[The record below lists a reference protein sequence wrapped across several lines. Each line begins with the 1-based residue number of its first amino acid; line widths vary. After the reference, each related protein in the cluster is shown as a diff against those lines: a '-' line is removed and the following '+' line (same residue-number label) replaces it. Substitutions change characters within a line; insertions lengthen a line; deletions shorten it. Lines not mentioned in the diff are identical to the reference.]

1 MTLDEERIKKEA
13 VDYAKKHKK
22 EIAKRLTD
30 PKRFIPEKT
39 PVSVFMAGSPGAG
52 KTEAA
57 IELLASIAKKDGV
70 EILYIDPDGKKIVF
84 PENASPDFKKAFTR
98 SWGFISRDCADDI
111 FAELEKSKQI
121 YTREALEG
129 RRINPQDFIYQ
140 YFAARDVVNRLKA
153 EFGKGVHVDLLLK
166 NNDNSHRLY
175 KAGIDRIDSHVPEKY
190 TRANIEQLLGLV

>member
-1 MTLDEERIKKEA
+1 MQAWEFVQA
-13 VDYAKKHKK
+13 
-22 EIAKRLTD
+22 
-30 PKRFIPEKT
+30 
-39 PVSVFMAGSPGAG
+39 
-52 KTEAA
+52 
-57 IELLASIAKKDGV
+57 
-70 EILYIDPDGKKIVF
+70 
-84 PENASPDFKKAFTR
+84 
-98 SWGFISRDCADDI
+98 
-111 FAELEKSKQI
+111 
-121 YTREALEG
+121 REALEG